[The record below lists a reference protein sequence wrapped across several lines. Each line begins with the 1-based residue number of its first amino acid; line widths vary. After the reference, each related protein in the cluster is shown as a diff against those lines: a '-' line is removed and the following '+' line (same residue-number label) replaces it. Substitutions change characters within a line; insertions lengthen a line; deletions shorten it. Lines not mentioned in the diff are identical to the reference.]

1 MERIQKMRSADCL
14 VIYLLTLFAP
24 AYLSISKDWGGV
36 YILGWV
42 WVRVIPDICHFFYTG
57 KIFGE

>member
-1 MERIQKMRSADCL
+1 MRSADCL

-24 AYLSISKDWGGV
+24 AYLSVSKDWGGV
-36 YILGWV
+36 YILSWV